1 MTTSPFR
8 LTEKQR
14 IVNKALGSTCR
25 SSLIYGGARS
35 GKTFVLTRACVTRA
49 LRGAHSRHI
58 ILRARMNAV
67 RASVW
72 LDTFP
77 KVMRLCF
84 PEVNWKSERQDG
96 FVHFPNK
103 SQLWFGGLD
112 EKDRVEKILGQE
124 YVTMYYNEAS
134 QIKYQSYMVA
144 QTRLAQVIPGLQQ
157 REYIDLNPSGTKHWT
172 YRQNVQKLTNDGRR
186 PLGNPEDYQF
196 MMMNPR
202 DNADNLDPKFIQS
215 LENLPERARKRFLEG
230 EYVSEI
236 DGALWTLETLE
247 NSHIELKELP
257 QMMRIVVAVDPSGA
271 GAKDDKKND
280 AIGIVVAG
288 LGVDGRGYILDD
300 ATCLGGPAMWGRLAV
315 DKFYQWDADCIVA
328 EENFGGAMVQHT
340 ISVADATVPYKSVR
354 ASRGKW
360 IRAEPVA
367 ALYELDRVRHAGK
380 FIDLEDELS
389 NFSTGGYQGDRSP
402 NRADAAVWALTELMS
417 SLNHD
422 GSDASIWER
431 LGQQ

>member
-1 MTTSPFR
+1 MTSPFR

-14 IVNKALGSTCR
+14 EVNKLLGGQQRST
-25 SSLIYGGARS
+25 LVYGGARS
-35 GKTFVLTRACVTRA
+35 GKTFILTRACVARA

-134 QIKYQSYMVA
+134 QIKYQSYLTA
-144 QTRLAQVIPGLQQ
+144 STRLAQVVPGLQQ

-186 PLGNPEDYQF
+186 PLVDPDDYQF
-196 MMMNPR
+196 TMMNPK
-202 DNADNLDPKFIQS
+202 DNAANLDPKFIKT

-230 EYVSEI
+230 LYVSEI
-236 DGALWTLETLE
+236 DGALFSLETLE
-247 NSHIELKELP
+247 RTHVEPKEAP
-257 QMMRIVVAVDPSGA
+257 RMMRICVAVDPSGA
-271 GAKDDKKND
+271 RSPEDKRND

-288 LGVDGRGYILDD
+288 MGEDGRGYILDD
-300 ATCLGGPAMWGRLAV
+300 ATCLGGPAMWGRIAV
-315 DKFYQWDADCIVA
+315 DKFYQWGADCIVA
-328 EENFGGAMVQHT
+328 EINYGGAMVEHT
-340 ISVADATVPYKSVR
+340 IRTADPTVPYREVT

-360 IRAEPVA
+360 IRAEPVS
-367 ALYELDRVRHAGK
+367 ALYEQDRVRHVGK

-389 NFSTGGYQGDRSP
+389 NFSTIGYQGDKSP
-402 NRADAAVWALTELMS
+402 NRADAAIWALTELMPA
-417 SLNHD
+417 LNID
-422 GSDASIWER
+422 QSDPSIWER
-431 LGQQ
+431 IGNQ